1 MADAKE
7 TANSA
12 EYKSAPVVRV
22 SADERTPKIRQI
34 IFVALISALFAL
46 VWLEAL
52 GLLNTTF
59 WQNNFVVANRWMI
72 PALVL
77 FFSLLVGLVG
87 KYMRAP
93 NVIHGTMEDVLT
105 DPNFNPDFTTFP
117 GALLTSFFSMLSGAS
132 VGPEGPLIFLV
143 VDIAAWIGTKLKLT
157 GETLLGFTVAG
168 LAGALNGIIGNP
180 LFAALFASELQGS
193 DKRGLQLI
201 AWNLVAG
208 VIGYI
213 FFVLVGYPGFA
224 SSIAVAQVNVLTIP
238 YAIDAVILGI
248 IGALLAI
255 FIGIS
260 LQGFGRIMDRAFKD
274 RFIERVMAGGVI
286 IAIVGYFVP
295 EVLFSGE
302 AEIHPILANPVAY
315 GVVMLLGLAILKV
328 LLLGLSFKS
337 GYLGGPIF
345 PTLFTSTTIALAIS
359 LLFPSVPTG
368 LLVTSVIAAAITLVL
383 GAPFAAILLTVT
395 VATANTYELGYIG
408 LATATALVIGT
419 AFRTRMAQR
428 TAKRSGQSREGGA
441 S

>member
-1 MADAKE
+1 MTETKE
-7 TANSA
+7 TTGLPEHQA
-12 EYKSAPVVRV
+12 EPVVRV
-22 SADERTPKIRQI
+22 STGERVPKIWQI
-34 IFVALISALFAL
+34 IFVALITALFTL
-46 VWLEAL
+46 VFLETL
-52 GLLNTTF
+52 GFLNTAF
-59 WQNNFVVANRWMI
+59 WQNDFVTANRWMI
-72 PALVL
+72 PVLVL

-93 NVIHGTMEDVLT
+93 NVIHGSMADVMK
-105 DPNFNPDFTTFP
+105 DPNFHPDYTTFP
-117 GALLTSFFSMLSGAS
+117 GALLTSFFSLLSGAS
-132 VGPEGPLIFLV
+132 VGPEGPLTFLV
-143 VDIAAWIGTKLKLT
+143 VDVAAWLGTKLRLAERT
-157 GETLLGFTVAG
+157 MLGFAMAG
-168 LAGALNGIIGNP
+168 LSSALNGIIGNP
-180 LFAALFASELQGS
+180 LFAALFASELGG
-193 DKRGLQLI
+193 DTGGLQQI

-213 FFVLVGYPGFA
+213 LLALIGFPAFA
-224 SSIAVAQVNVLTIP
+224 SSIASTPVNALTLP
-238 YAIDAVILGI
+238 YTLDAVILGI

-286 IAIVGYFVP
+286 IAIVGFFVP
-295 EVLFSGE
+295 EVMFSGE
-302 AEIHPILANPVAY
+302 AQIHPILANPVAY
-315 GVVMLLGLAILKV
+315 GVLALLGFAILKV

-345 PTLFTSTTIALAIS
+345 PTIFAATMVALAIG

-368 LLVTSVIAAAITLVL
+368 LLVTGIIAAAVTLVL

-419 AFRTRMAQR
+419 ALRTRMAQR
-428 TAKRSGQSREGGA
+428 AAKLAGA
-441 S
+441 

>member
-1 MADAKE
+1 LTDVKE
-7 TANSA
+7 TADTV
-12 EYKSAPVVRV
+12 ETQPEPVVRV
-22 SADERTPKIRQI
+22 SAGERIPKIRQI
-34 IFVALISALFAL
+34 IFVASISAVFAL
-46 VWLEAL
+46 VWLDTL
-52 GLLNTTF
+52 GFLNTAF
-59 WQNNFVVANRWMI
+59 WHNDFVTANRWMI
-72 PALVL
+72 PVLVL

-93 NVIHGTMEDVLT
+93 NVIHGSMEDVLK
-105 DPNFNPDFTTFP
+105 DPNFHPDFTTFP
-117 GALLTSFFSMLSGAS
+117 GALLTSFFSLLSGAS

-143 VDIAAWIGTKLKLT
+143 VDIAAWFGTKLKLAERT
-157 GETLLGFTVAG
+157 MLGFAVAG
-168 LAGALNGIIGNP
+168 LASALNGIVGNP
-180 LFAALFASELQGS
+180 LFAALFASEVGG
-193 DKRGLQLI
+193 DNGGLQLI

-213 FFVLVGYPGFA
+213 FFALIGYPGFA
-224 SSIAVAQVNVLTIP
+224 SSIAFPPVNALTIP
-238 YAIDAVILGI
+238 YAIIAIILGL
-248 IGALLAI
+248 IGTLLAI

-302 AEIHPILANPVAY
+302 AQIHPILANPVAY
-315 GVVMLLGLAILKV
+315 GVLMLLGLAILKV

-345 PTLFTSTTIALAIS
+345 PTLFASTMVALALS
-359 LLFPSVPTG
+359 LLFPSVPAG
-368 LLVTSVIAAAITLVL
+368 LLVTGVIAAAVTVVL

-395 VATANTYELGYIG
+395 VATSNTYELGYIG

-419 AFRTRMAQR
+419 AFKTRMAQR
-428 TAKRSGQSREGGA
+428 TAKRSGQSRDGGA